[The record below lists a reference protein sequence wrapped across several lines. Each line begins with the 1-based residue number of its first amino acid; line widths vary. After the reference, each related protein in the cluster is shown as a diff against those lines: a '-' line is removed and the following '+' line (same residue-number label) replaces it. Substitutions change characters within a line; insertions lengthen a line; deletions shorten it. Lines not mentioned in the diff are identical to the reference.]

1 MNLYITDLAYNKTP
15 IFRCTISLDEYDAIR
30 LGYDSKEKWKEL
42 FESKLI
48 SFAKKMNIKYEDLQ
62 YAGAVHLESG
72 HPHLQVMMW
81 SKQKEK
87 MNYFIKYNVINKMKD
102 EFTNS
107 IFRDDLLQLYSE
119 KDIAKK
125 KIIQENKILQNLKKV
140 SNNSKFLKE
149 IMNYEKDYQKKK
161 IIPQRLKYRK
171 IRNIA
176 LDLLELRNLLK
187 GTKGSIKYQ
196 YLKKYPEIIKKV
208 DDLSRKIIDMSLD
221 TQKQID
227 EYILAKQKIITFK
240 YSDENKIE
248 EAQKLEKE
256 KTEEEIKKI
265 IGNQILNFER
275 ILLNQKIEDDKTIY
289 YNETESLIWRIFN
302 CVYFSARQEEKYVKN
317 FEIKYKK
324 QLSKQAKKDIAINKA
339 NSSKFNWEENI

>member
-1 MNLYITDLAYNKTP
+1 
-15 IFRCTISLDEYDAIR
+15 
-30 LGYDSKEKWKEL
+30 
-42 FESKLI
+42 
-48 SFAKKMNIKYEDLQ
+48 MNIKYEDLQ

-107 IFRDDLLQLYSE
+107 IFRDDLLQLYKE

-125 KIIQENKILQNLKKV
+125 KIIQENITLQNLKKI
-140 SNNSKFLKE
+140 SSDSKFLKD
-149 IMNYEKDYQKKK
+149 MMRYEKDYQNKK
-161 IIPQRLKYRK
+161 IIPQRLKYRNIK
-171 IRNIA
+171 NIA
-176 LDLLELRNLLK
+176 LDLLELRKLLK
-187 GTKGSIKYQ
+187 ETSGSIKYQ
-196 YLKKYPEIIKKV
+196 YLKKYPEVIKKV
-208 DDLSRKIIDMSLD
+208 DDLSQKIIEKSLD
-221 TQKQID
+221 TQKQIN
-227 EYILAKQKIITFK
+227 EYILAKQK
-240 YSDENKIE
+240 
-248 EAQKLEKE
+248 LEKE
-256 KTEEEIKKI
+256 KAEEEIKKI

-275 ILLNQKIEDDKTIY
+275 ALLNQKIEDDKTMY

-324 QLSKQAKKDIAINKA
+324 QLSKQAKKDIAINKMNA
-339 NSSKFNWEENI
+339 SSFIWEK